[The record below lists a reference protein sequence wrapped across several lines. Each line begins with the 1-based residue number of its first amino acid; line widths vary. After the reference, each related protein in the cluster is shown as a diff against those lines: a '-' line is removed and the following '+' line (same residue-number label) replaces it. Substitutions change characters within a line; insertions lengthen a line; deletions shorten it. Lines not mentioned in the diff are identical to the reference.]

1 MALESEDTIPDETIM
16 ALYGETMITLYMVVS
31 SIDDSVLHG
40 PFATYDD
47 ALAFAEAADGSVFE
61 CTMRL
66 IDIKEV

>member
-1 MALESEDTIPDETIM
+1 MAFESEDLIP
-16 ALYGETMITLYMVVS
+16 GETTMTLYMVISDIGDNVY
-31 SIDDSVLHG
+31 G